1 METFNWDV
9 APGINEKAEPK
20 VKTIKLGD
28 GYEQR
33 QQDGINND
41 LRSYSVTLTVPI
53 DEAPPIDAFLTRHG
67 AVKAFLWKEP
77 NRNRLISVVCS
88 SWSSKVMHTAKTIT
102 ATFEEVVA

>member
-9 APGINEKAEPK
+9 ASGADEKAKPLVNVVE
-20 VKTIKLGD
+20 LGD
-28 GYEQR
+28 GYKER
-33 QQDGINND
+33 QPRGINND
-41 LRSYSVTLTVPI
+41 LRTYSVTLTVPI
-53 DEAPPIDAFLTRHG
+53 DDAPPIDSFLTRHG

-88 SWSSKVMHTAKTIT
+88 SWSSKVMRAAKTIT

>member
-20 VKTIKLGD
+20 VKIIKLGD

-33 QQDGINND
+33 TKDGINND

-53 DEAPPIDAFLTRHG
+53 DEAPPIDDFLTRHG
-67 AVKAFLWKEP
+67 GVKAFLWKEP
-77 NRNRLISVVCS
+77 NRNRLITVKCP